1 MSQNVHRD
9 TPRVR
14 NREVPVII
22 DGNIVMIDLEI
33 NKLISRLNSSGY
45 KTTAC
50 CAGHHIN
57 LGVDIT
63 GDVQKIFKYK
73 SYRTDGYI
81 AFENNSRNMELIKRL
96 HSRLIIDD
104 ENPGDRIWII
114 CYRPNLLTKR
124 KLAALD
130 YFGYKRINLIK
141 KRRPELDYVKLEI
154 DNDRR
159 PEFNH
164 LIIRWSYRLKDRKRA
179 LDFIIRKFEEL
190 L

>member
-1 MSQNVHRD
+1 MQNIHRD
-9 TPRVR
+9 IPRVR

-22 DGNIVMIDLEI
+22 DGKSVMIDLEI
-33 NKLISRLNSSGY
+33 NKLISILNDFGY
-45 KTTAC
+45 KTNAC
-50 CAGHHIN
+50 CAGHHMN

-63 GDVQKIFKYK
+63 GDVQRVFKYK

-81 AFENNSRNMELIKRL
+81 AFQNTSRNIELIKRL

-104 ENPGDRIWII
+104 ENHGDRPWFI
-114 CYRPNLLTKR
+114 CYRPNILTKR
-124 KLAALD
+124 KLAMLD

-141 KRRPELDYVKLEI
+141 KKRPELDYIKLEI
-154 DNDRR
+154 NEDMR
-159 PEFNH
+159 PEYNH
-164 LIIRWSYRLKDRKRA
+164 LIIRWGYRLKDRRRA